1 LIISLKGYIGSGV
14 HQYGGFLPGGTDIY
28 VPQVQVSG
36 TATSVVDEYLEILS
50 VIRRGGAEDGQA
62 VGGRDT
68 RRRRGG
74 IRLGAV
80 GYGGRCRTRGHLD
93 IAKSDIEACR
103 RGSGIVV
110 VAHPHLHRCGS
121 YRLVDGG

>member
-1 LIISLKGYIGSGV
+1 MVISLKGYIGSGV

-80 GYGGRCRTRGHLD
+80 GYGGGYRTRGHLYVA
-93 IAKSDIEACR
+93 ISDIEACR
-103 RGSGIVV
+103 RGGGIVV
-110 VAHPHLHRCGS
+110 VVHLHVYRRGG
-121 YRLVDGG
+121 YRLIHGG